1 MKHAIALAFAACAA
15 LAGTAR
21 AVDVFK
27 WTDSKGVV
35 HYGDRPASGVAAS
48 TVSVPGGGASDEE
61 IAAAQASLDADRARL
76 EQPSY
81 EPYYRYR
88 VRRQPVQP
96 TATSACESQWRA
108 YEASQ
113 ACFNAHREYL
123 GRGVNDRGVAVCHEM
138 AQPSCSR

>member
-1 MKHAIALAFAACAA
+1 MKHAIALAFVACAA
-15 LAGTAR
+15 LAGTAN

-48 TVSVPGGGASDEE
+48 TISVPGGGASDEE

-76 EQPSY
+76 RQPID
-81 EPYYRYR
+81 EPSYRYR
-88 VRRQPVQP
+88 VRRQPAQQAPV
-96 TATSACESQWRA
+96 SACESQWRA

-123 GRGVNDRGVAVCHEM
+123 GRGVTDLGTVVCHEM
-138 AQPSCSR
+138 SQPSCSR

>member
-21 AVDVFK
+21 AVEVFK

-35 HYGDRPASGVAAS
+35 HYGDRPASGVAAA
-48 TVSVPGGGASDEE
+48 TVNVPGGGASDEE

-81 EPYYRYR
+81 EQSYRYR
-88 VRRQPVQP
+88 VRRQPAQP
-96 TATSACESQWRA
+96 TTTSACETQWRA
-108 YEASQ
+108 YEAAQ

-123 GRGVNDRGVAVCHEM
+123 GRGVSDRGVAVCQEM
-138 AQPSCSR
+138 KQPSCSR

>member
-1 MKHAIALAFAACAA
+1 MKHAIALALVACAA

-35 HYGDRPASGVAAS
+35 HYGDRPASGVAAA
-48 TVSVPGGGASDEE
+48 TVSVPDGGASDEE
-61 IAAAQASLDADRARL
+61 IAAAQANLDADRARL
-76 EQPSY
+76 ERPGDEPS
-81 EPYYRYR
+81 YRYR

-96 TATSACESQWRA
+96 AATSACETQWRA

-123 GRGVNDRGVAVCHEM
+123 GRGVTDRGVAVCQEM
-138 AQPSCSR
+138 SQPSCSR